1 MRTQSIRL
9 FSRVVALR
17 QAATK
22 TGTAST
28 EAAVSNGAKTTTT
41 TAATSSSP
49 SSPSAQNT
57 SGNSFKSFK
66 EYRENAKTYGPLS
79 ASLAEQRHLT
89 DRSER

>member
-9 FSRVVALR
+9 FSRVAALR
-17 QAATK
+17 QTAPK
-22 TGTAST
+22 TGTASAGT
-28 EAAVSNGAKTTTT
+28 AVPNSADTTTATTTT
-41 TAATSSSP
+41 SSS
-49 SSPSAQNT
+49 SSFQQT

-89 DRSER
+89 DRSEK